1 MYAHSTA
8 FAFGLLSFQN
18 VLKNNNYKGAIF
30 SILGIL
36 SHSIGIAYAL
46 IFVFLKFLL
55 QKKYFILKNYI
66 FFVLFSLIVLFF
78 YNFNIQLTN
87 TNISNTD
94 LYSQFTD
101 KLNILGTFKYQI
113 FELKKH
119 FETIPVFSSFGIY
132 FVVIA
137 TLVSLS
143 IKNSFIKNQKSLFC
157 ILVSLSITILISLF
171 TNSSLAILE
180 RLQ

>member
-1 MYAHSTA
+1 MQ
-8 FAFGLLSFQN
+8 F
-18 VLKNNNYKGAIF
+18 F

-55 QKKYFILKNYI
+55 QKEIFHPKKLY

-101 KLNILGTFKYQI
+101 KLNIL
-113 FELKKH
+113 EL
-119 FETIPVFSSFGIY
+119 S
-132 FVVIA
+132 
-137 TLVSLS
+137 S
-143 IKNSFIKNQKSLFC
+143 IKY
-157 ILVSLSITILISLF
+157 LS
-171 TNSSLAILE
+171 
-180 RLQ
+180 